1 MNKDEVASR
10 GPPRTWVRAEDYV
23 EALARRRT
31 ARRNREPRRARTQP
45 ETPRLLL
52 STLPFVALIGGLAV
66 LTLAIMIAAWPHAPQ
81 RPADK
86 ASPPEVGTASKGW
99 FQDAQKD
106 FKPAG

>member
-10 GPPRTWVRAEDYV
+10 GPSRSWVRAEDYV

-31 ARRNREPRRARTQP
+31 ARRNRGPLPRTQP

-52 STLPFVALIGGLAV
+52 STLPFMALIGGLAV
-66 LTLAIMIAAWPHAPQ
+66 LTLAIIASAWPQTQ
-81 RPADK
+81 RPVEARS
-86 ASPPEVGTASKGW
+86 AAEVGTASKGW

-106 FKPAG
+106 FRPAG